1 MRQIDVVAIDDN
13 EGICWILRQALAL
26 RNLDCLSVSDGVQ
39 GIENVIRYR
48 PRLVIVDI
56 KLGAMNGFEVARR
69 IRQNNIDTKIL
80 FVTGYSEAIADEEWS
95 RDDDN
100 VLGILE
106 KPFDVD
112 DLLGMVAEVFEQPC
126 C

>member
-39 GIENVIRYR
+39 GIKDVIRYR

-80 FVTGYSEAIADEEWS
+80 FVIGYCEAIADEEWS

-112 DLLGMVAEVFEQPC
+112 DLLGMVAEDFAQPC

>member
-1 MRQIDVVAIDDN
+1 VAIDDN